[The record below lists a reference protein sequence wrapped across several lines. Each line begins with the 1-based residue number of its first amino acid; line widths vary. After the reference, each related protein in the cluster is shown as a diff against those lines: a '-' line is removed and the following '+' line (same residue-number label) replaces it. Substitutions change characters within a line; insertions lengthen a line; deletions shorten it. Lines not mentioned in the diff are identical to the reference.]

1 MIGYS
6 QKVVRVN
13 KEADQKNLGVR
24 LGKFCIARDIPVTD
38 VMAYFDV
45 TKQTVYNWFYGI
57 SRPSLQ
63 HGRMID
69 SFFQS
74 LSKSSGGS

>member
-6 QKVVRVN
+6 QRVVRTN

-45 TKQTVYNWFYGI
+45 TKQTVYNWFVGVHSPGPRHSKKI
-57 SRPSLQ
+57 QELFSL
-63 HGRMID
+63 
-69 SFFQS
+69 
-74 LSKSSGGS
+74 

>member
-6 QKVVRVN
+6 QKVVRLN

-24 LGKFCIARDIPVTD
+24 LGKFCIARDIPVSD
-38 VMAYFDV
+38 VMSYFDV

-57 SRPSLQ
+57 STPSLQ
-63 HGRMID
+63 HGRLINN
-69 SFFQS
+69 FFQS
-74 LSKSSGGS
+74 LSKGSGGN

>member
-6 QKVVRVN
+6 QRVVRTN

-38 VMAYFDV
+38 VMSYFDV
-45 TKQTVYNWFYGI
+45 TKQTV
-57 SRPSLQ
+57 
-63 HGRMID
+63 
-69 SFFQS
+69 
-74 LSKSSGGS
+74 